1 MNNNNT
7 YIGNAPKG
15 ISEKAL
21 KGNSDKLRKAP
32 KIGHFIGN
40 APKGN
45 YGNAPKGNYGNA
57 PKGNYGNAPKGNYG
71 NAPKGNSEKL
81 IFNFSKKHIIFDM
94 VSTLINTLRLKY

>member
-45 YGNAPKGNYGNA
+45 YGNAPKGN
-57 PKGNYGNAPKGNYG
+57 
-71 NAPKGNSEKL
+71 SEKL